1 MTDQEVVELLK
12 DARIPRIYRTA
23 ETTLTSLGEEGLE
36 VKTWLEGEGFQ
47 TLRKGGVLVEVI
59 TRRARGTR
67 LFYLL
72 ARACVLRRMSVHAW
86 HMEEMLNMRGE
97 IIDQINEDNV
107 RVVAFEGMVTQF
119 PQQFDYATRS
129 TMVWTV
135 ANWLD
140 AGRSVLLLNDR
151 SIQDAQEYRERERDQ
166 MAELTTKRF
175 FIK

>member
-1 MTDQEVVELLK
+1 MTDQEIVELLK

-47 TLRKGGVLVEVI
+47 TLRKGGALVEVI

-97 IIDQINEDNV
+97 ILDAINEDNV
-107 RVVAFEGMVTQF
+107 RVIAFEGLVCEFPEHLDHVTR
-119 PQQFDYATRS
+119 T
-129 TMVWTV
+129 TMVWTI

-151 SIQDAQEYRERERDQ
+151 SIQDCQEYPARCREQ

-175 FIK
+175 FVK